1 MFVCRKDTMKV
12 YKLIIEYD
20 DKTVDEIEFVSEE
33 MYNRDCEYT
42 EEDADIK
49 ATCYCIELDA
59 EYWDKEDIER
69 LKGLGVLGDA

>member
-1 MFVCRKDTMKV
+1 MKI
-12 YKLIIEYD
+12 YTLIIEYD
-20 DKTVDEIEFVSEE
+20 DKTEEIEFVSEE
-33 MYNRDCEYT
+33 MYDRDCVYT
-42 EEDADIK
+42 AEEDIK

>member
-1 MFVCRKDTMKV
+1 MCMFVCRKDTMKI

-20 DKTVDEIEFVSEE
+20 DKTEEIEFVSEE
-33 MYNRDCEYT
+33 IYDRDFEYSL
-42 EEDADIK
+42 EEDVK